1 MGKLLCIEGKI
12 TKRQMSARSGGR
24 VASPLTL
31 HYGDEVV
38 GEIKTVSRFKKP
50 LRHWILCGPSVA
62 GGVPT
67 CARLYSES
75 DAAGSGDDPLRLDLF
90 GCAPRAIRGV
100 NATALRSGGRSPGV
114 RHTKNDAVLGP
125 SLRIRSRV
133 R

>member
-12 TKRQMSARSGGR
+12 TKRQMSARSEA
-24 VASPLTL
+24 ASLRL
-31 HYGDEVV
+31 SHYGDEVV
-38 GEIKTVSRFKKP
+38 GEIQRP
-50 LRHWILCGPSVA
+50 RDQNPRHWILCGPSVA